1 MSREQVVRQLARSAI
16 QRSPGAAAALL
27 DTLPREALS
36 EFVQRENDIFAADVL
51 RRLRGDRAAEVV
63 AVLPANTASRIL
75 AVLEPATAAALVGRL
90 DEDVRRERLQHLD
103 PALANELRESLTYPP
118 TTAGAVM
125 DPRVE
130 SFRATTSVHTALA
143 FMRTLQDKTIHDV
156 FVVDDE
162 GVLIGSVA
170 VQELAL
176 RQQHVQLGE
185 LARPHPA
192 AVLALAPQEDLVG
205 VAEDRRV
212 TSVAV
217 VDVANRL
224 IGVIRYPELLRAT
237 QRDASA
243 DIQAMVGVSREERAL
258 SGARFAV
265 RKRLPWLIINLGTGF
280 LAATIVG
287 AFESTIARF
296 TALAVLMPVVAGQ
309 SGNTGAQA
317 LAVTMRGLVLREIRV
332 RHWFRIARKEMVA
345 GAVNGVAVAAV
356 TALGVLMWSDSAGL
370 AIVIGLAMI
379 CSMIVAALA
388 GASVPMLLILLRQDP
403 AAASSI
409 VLTTVTDIAGFL
421 TFLGFA
427 TIASGML

>member
-1 MSREQVVRQLARSAI
+1 MRELARSAL
-16 QRSPGAAAALL
+16 QLRPAAAAAVL
-27 DTLPREALS
+27 DTLPDAALAEYVEREGDALGAAVLRKLRADRATDVVAALS
-36 EFVQRENDIFAADVL
+36 AQ
-51 RRLRGDRAAEVV
+51 
-63 AVLPANTASRIL
+63 TASRIL
-75 AVLEPATAAALVGRL
+75 ASLEPATAASLVARM
-90 DEDVRRERLQHLD
+90 EENVRRRRLEQLD
-103 PALANELRESLTYPP
+103 PGLAQELRESLVYPP
-118 TTAGAVM
+118 STAGAIM

-130 SFRATTSVHTALA
+130 SFRAATPLHAALTHL
-143 FMRTLQDKTIHDV
+143 RTLKEKIIHV
-156 FVVDDE
+156 VYVVDDE
-162 GVLIGSVA
+162 GVLIGSVP

-176 RQQHVQLGE
+176 RPPNQQLGE
-185 LARPHPA
+185 LARPQTPA
-192 AVLALAPQEDLVG
+192 VDALAPQDELVAL
-205 VAEDRRV
+205 AEDRSV

-217 VDVANRL
+217 VDVAQRL

-258 SGARFAV
+258 SGAGFAV

-280 LAATIVG
+280 LAAAIVG

-317 LAVTMRGLVLREIRV
+317 LAVTMRGLALREIRV
-332 RHWFRIARKEMVA
+332 RHWFRIVRKEMAA
-345 GAVNGVAVAAV
+345 GAVNGLAVAIV

-370 AIVIGLAMI
+370 ALVIGVAMI
-379 CSMIVAALA
+379 SSMVVAALA

-409 VLTTVTDIAGFL
+409 VLTTITDVAGFL

-427 TIASGML
+427 TLASSML